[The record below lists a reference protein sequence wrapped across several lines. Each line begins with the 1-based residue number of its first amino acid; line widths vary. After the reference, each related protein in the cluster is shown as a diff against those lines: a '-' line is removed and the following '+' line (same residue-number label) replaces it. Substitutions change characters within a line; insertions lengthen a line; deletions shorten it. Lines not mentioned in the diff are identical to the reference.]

1 MVDSESTQKEE
12 IIAYGCDVT
21 TLTDEQI
28 KAFQDILIG
37 TGYYDY
43 FYEKYGDDAF
53 QAFGIDIS
61 ALKG

>member
-12 IIAYGCDVT
+12 IIKYGCDVT
-21 TLTDEQI
+21 TLTEEQI
-28 KAFQDILIG
+28 KVFQNILID

-43 FYEKYGDDAF
+43 FYEEYGDDAF
-53 QAFGIDIS
+53 KAFGIDIS